1 MYDDFI
7 HDKLGWRMSQEKEKF
22 ADTTNRIKIKETTK
36 VIDYFLF
43 VLSGAVCAYLL
54 AQLIISLW

>member
-1 MYDDFI
+1 MA
-7 HDKLGWRMSQEKEKF
+7 QEKEKF